1 MRLIM
6 YGDRKITIA
15 ALEMTMK
22 NYHKPRL
29 STRENLKRVAWAPM
43 LAVCCL
49 MLTMSSCKSN
59 HSASADEELVRAKK
73 LIADGNFNEAFL
85 QLNRALA
92 DAPRDPQVH
101 LNLGWLYLYTDD
113 PVNAE
118 RELGSAANLAP
129 DLADTYKLRG
139 DLMSYKGQH
148 NKTPA
153 EAQREQLAAIDN
165 FKQALQR
172 DAKNYQTYFDMAG
185 SLAAMNRYE
194 DAMDKLDQGF
204 EFIPKRDLET
214 QVNFQIA
221 TCSAEAKLKRYEE
234 AIADCQQA
242 YEFTNSPVSRE
253 RIEAMIENMKLLNPN
268 GVPSFTPQESPPQ
281 GSSAAK
287 EAEEHALI
295 NEAASD

>member
-1 MRLIM
+1 
-6 YGDRKITIA
+6 
-15 ALEMTMK
+15 MTMK
-22 NYHKPRL
+22 KYFKRRL
-29 STRENLKRVAWAPM
+29 STGQNFQRTLWVSILM
-43 LAVCCL
+43 GCCL
-49 MLTMSSCKSN
+49 MPSLSGCKSS
-59 HSASADEELVRAKK
+59 HSESTDAELARAKK

-92 DAPRDPQVH
+92 EAPRDPQVH

-118 RELGSAANLAP
+118 RELGTAVSLAP

-139 DLMSYKGQH
+139 DLLSYKGQH
-148 NKTPA
+148 EKNS
-153 EAQREQLAAIDN
+153 EVAQREQLAAVEN

-172 DAKNYQTYFDMAG
+172 DSKNYQTYFDMAG

-194 DAMDKLDQGF
+194 DALDKLDEGF
-204 EFIPKRDLET
+204 NFIPKRDLET

-242 YEFTNSPVSRE
+242 YEFTNSPVSKE

-268 GVPSFTPQESPPQ
+268 GVPALTPQEAPPEGSP
-281 GSSAAK
+281 AAK
-287 EAEEHALI
+287 EAEEHAIL
-295 NEAASD
+295 NEAGSD